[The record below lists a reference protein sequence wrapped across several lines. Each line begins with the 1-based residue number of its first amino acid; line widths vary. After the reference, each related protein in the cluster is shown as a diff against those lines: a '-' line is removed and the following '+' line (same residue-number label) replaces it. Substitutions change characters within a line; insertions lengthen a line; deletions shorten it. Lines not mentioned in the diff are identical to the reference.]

1 MTGFKEMPEVG
12 NPLYVVKNHDESKF
26 IINRIKQRSVL
37 DAARKLAA
45 SGQIQVHDIKHSI
58 GKLTKMEKQAIKGG
72 DKSVLYE
79 KLGLLEEKDLK
90 NYYAKFGI
98 KKGEIVDEKELQEE
112 LLTKTAL
119 GKRRSRS
126 RYAKR
131 KEALQKEHFVN
142 IYHDLEEQKKQLEE
156 MDEEDKLQM

>member
-58 GKLTKMEKQAIKGG
+58 GKLTKMEK
-72 DKSVLYE
+72 
-79 KLGLLEEKDLK
+79 
-90 NYYAKFGI
+90 
-98 KKGEIVDEKELQEE
+98 
-112 LLTKTAL
+112 
-119 GKRRSRS
+119 
-126 RYAKR
+126 
-131 KEALQKEHFVN
+131 
-142 IYHDLEEQKKQLEE
+142 
-156 MDEEDKLQM
+156 